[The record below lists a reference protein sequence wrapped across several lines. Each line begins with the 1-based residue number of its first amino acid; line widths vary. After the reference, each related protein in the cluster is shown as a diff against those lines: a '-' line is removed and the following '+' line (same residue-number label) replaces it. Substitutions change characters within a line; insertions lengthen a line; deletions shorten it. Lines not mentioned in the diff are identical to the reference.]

1 MNSPLLAPLYYSGA
15 LGVARVWSPIHSNPS
30 AWTLLWLFLTVNSS
44 PQSTHPS
51 QLVASS
57 VEKWCC
63 GATSISD
70 GFFLTGSGCNLRK
83 MHLLISNHVDV
94 SAVPANCGQES
105 AGGQRKSQ
113 WTAIGMQRNA
123 GTPCPESSLG
133 SLHQPLLSRLQMLQ
147 EMYQTRSLGVP
158 TSSWRTLMPLDFI
171 FHAHRPLKLSS
182 SMMRSR
188 TDGQTNVF

>member
-70 GFFLTGSGCNLRK
+70 GFFSHWKWLQSPQNAPFDLQPRWRECSSCKLRARVGGWSKKISMDCNW
-83 MHLLISNHVDV
+83 D
-94 SAVPANCGQES
+94 AT
-105 AGGQRKSQ
+105 QR
-113 WTAIGMQRNA
+113 WH
-123 GTPCPESSLG
+123 SL
-133 SLHQPLLSRLQMLQ
+133 SWILSRL
-147 EMYQTRSLGVP
+147 SPP
-158 TSSWRTLMPLDFI
+158 TSTQPPS
-171 FHAHRPLKLSS
+171 
-182 SMMRSR
+182 
-188 TDGQTNVF
+188 NVTRNVSD

>member
-70 GFFLTGSGCNLRK
+70 GFFLTGSGCNLRE

-158 TSSWRTLMPLDFI
+158 TSSWRTLRPLDFI

>member
-1 MNSPLLAPLYYSGA
+1 M
-15 LGVARVWSPIHSNPS
+15 
-30 AWTLLWLFLTVNSS
+30 FLTVNS
-44 PQSTHPS
+44 PPS
-51 QLVASS
+51 QLILVNLWPVQWKSGVAVLPPSLM
-57 VEKWCC
+57 V
-63 GATSISD
+63 
-70 GFFLTGSGCNLRK
+70 FFLTGSGCNLRK

-158 TSSWRTLMPLDFI
+158 TSSWRTLRPLDFI